1 MTTFHGSK
9 RPWSTTITAIA
20 KRQLNMPLKRQK
32 SGWTGRE
39 TKKKGERKTGQ
50 DNCREPDKV
59 IDI

>member
-1 MTTFHGSK
+1 MALKDLG
-9 RPWSTTITAIA
+9 RRQLQQYDQ
-20 KRQLNMPLKRQK
+20 RQLNMPLKRQK